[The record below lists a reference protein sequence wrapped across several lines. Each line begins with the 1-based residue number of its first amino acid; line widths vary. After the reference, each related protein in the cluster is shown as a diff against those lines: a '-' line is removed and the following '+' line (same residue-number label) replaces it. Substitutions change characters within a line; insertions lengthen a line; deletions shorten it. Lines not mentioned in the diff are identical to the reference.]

1 MAWICGYNTWLTI
14 HNIMGLTCLG
24 GGEYF
29 YFILLVFHFRVI
41 LNSTFFFWF
50 NFESMKHFGLICM

>member
-29 YFILLVFHFRVI
+29 YFISILFSGDFEFLHFLFV
-41 LNSTFFFWF
+41 
-50 NFESMKHFGLICM
+50 